1 MAWKSIYQIKSVCV
15 HCTIVMF
22 YIHCTKYKI
31 ITWVWQSSSY
41 SRVYRYHC
49 ISSSAHWLHLIYNTS
64 LSVDRGV
71 VREIKKNHL
80 KKKLFLLTGRP
91 WLPSKCV
98 CLFGP
103 AVWPAKANIYTF
115 KYTWAESC
123 IIYGWSC
130 FFIKNFSSI
139 YNISN

>member
-15 HCTIVMF
+15 HCTIVVF

-49 ISSSAHWLHLIYNTS
+49 ISSSAHWLHIIYNTS

-71 VREIKKNHL
+71 AREIKKNHF
-80 KKKLFLLTGRP
+80 KKNYFYSPGTLGFPQNLFAY
-91 WLPSKCV
+91 SV
-98 CLFGP
+98 QLFGQL
-103 AVWPAKANIYTF
+103 KLTYI
-115 KYTWAESC
+115 WAESC
-123 IIYGWSC
+123 IIYELGWSC

-139 YNISN
+139 YNISS